1 MLDKKV
7 CKVTFPVS
15 WDGSKPQESVFSNAQ
30 TTHYGKVQC
39 EDGSVYECDA
49 VVMALPLGVIKANT
63 IQFEPP
69 LPTWKQE
76 SIDALGMGILN
87 KIILVF
93 PNRFWDEHM
102 DLFGALVDPSSPV
115 WPPHSSMNQTKND
128 INSDEYSDVRGQCF
142 MFWNLYQ
149 TTKLPVLSA
158 FVSGQAAL
166 DMAMHTDEELVNGA
180 VKVLMRIFAN
190 VSPFP
195 QPIEYFVT
203 RWEDQPNIKGSYSFI
218 GKNAT
223 NMDYDRLAE
232 TCFERMFWAGE
243 ATCKDY
249 PATVPGTVP

>member
-1 MLDKKV
+1 
-7 CKVTFPVS
+7 
-15 WDGSKPQESVFSNAQ
+15 
-30 TTHYGKVQC
+30 
-39 EDGSVYECDA
+39 
-49 VVMALPLGVIKANT
+49 MALPLGVIKANT

-102 DLFGALVDPSSPV
+102 DLFGALVDPSSP
-115 WPPHSSMNQTKND
+115 
-128 INSDEYSDVRGQCF
+128 CF